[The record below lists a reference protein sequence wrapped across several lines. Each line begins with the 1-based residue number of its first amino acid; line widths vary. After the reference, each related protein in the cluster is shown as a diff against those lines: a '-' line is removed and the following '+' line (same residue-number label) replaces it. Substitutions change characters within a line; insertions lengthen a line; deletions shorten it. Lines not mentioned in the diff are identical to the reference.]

1 MVLEHAVL
9 QVREGQ
15 EAVFEAAFE
24 EAKAVIASATGFFSL
39 RLERCVERPGRYLL
53 LVEWESIEAHVEGFR
68 GSPAFVEWRALL
80 HHFYDPPPVVEHYE
94 RISEA

>member
-9 QVREGQ
+9 HVRDGE
-15 EAVFEAAFE
+15 EVAFEAAFE
-24 EAKAVIASATGFFSL
+24 EAKTVISSAVGCGSV
-39 RLERCVERPGRYLL
+39 RLERCIEHPGRYLL
-53 LVEWESIEAHVEGFR
+53 LVEWATVEAHMEGFR

-94 RISEA
+94 RVSEA